1 MKCININ
8 DPEVQQFISLFGQ
21 VTTAAIIDEYN
32 KSYADRDLDLDLANF
47 IFGRLRK
54 EDKKKFERPIV
65 SKNILDI
72 EAFQKLIENPQYF
85 EEIQKYL
92 TSIDWFRISDAANK
106 KLKQDTPRALRAEA
120 ERLQALTPQQARDM
134 AEGLLIYLT
143 ETYTYLDKVKRD
155 LRAFFNTEGVPLTEK
170 YKKGYFTK
178 QMVDNFLENMEDWKK
193 SIKGLDSTNI
203 ISRLVDSLRS
213 VKNDVDSLFKENALD
228 TISEE
233 LANEMWPQTDQLIK
247 ENNKEIERIQQLKKL
262 AKDPRDINFFNE
274 RLRQLEERKKLYATK
289 ENLLNALKKGLS
301 SVGQE
306 DINWFSLLM
315 ENARM
320 SSNIITGTVGSYIY
334 NLHNETTREV
344 IEYETR
350 MKNLSKEILKEFKGR
365 LTVSGNK
372 EDLMK
377 PYVREVTEMY
387 IDKDGNE
394 KFHKVYVLNSEMD
407 EAGYKLELEK
417 KKLEISRETDPNR
430 KKVLERELKKFRDE
444 NEDRGLTEE
453 YYRIMSLLSPEAK
466 EARAEIIS
474 AIQRL
479 ASYSAEDILDEGTL
493 DEIADLQYQLQRL
506 ESLYYDNGNRKPPGS
521 LDEKIALDIQAWKKE
536 TKANKLFVFE
546 PSLERLEEFNF
557 RKKQY
562 EDKIATAEQD
572 LVSAN
577 KAYLEQGLD
586 YNAVVQARNKVNQ
599 LKKDFLAWKKINT
612 RRVISQDFYELRSS
626 ITDQISAIQE
636 KYKSRFVAEFPNLRT
651 DGEIWEEIFN
661 LLKGYRDQDNVYM
674 GTDIPAEIS
683 EKVKELQ
690 LELRANKELYKTL
703 KRKIKEE
710 DRASFKVDQDRLEKL
725 YDSLQ
730 QLQNYQQT
738 EYYKKAYSMHLS
750 QIRAMEVYRQA
761 QKDKVTEIDF
771 KANYNNFLVE
781 ARTVLPGGTLAEH
794 QKYATDKANEL
805 VYARLA
811 KDEETLEAKVLKQF
825 KNSKWF
831 QENHIKMDVWDPT
844 VEQMVEQDVPLYFWN
859 EVLPRNEVYINW
871 ESPSARW
878 NSFDINSDFKNKD
891 FRYIPGRTQLRK
903 TSTFRNQAY
912 DNLSSKEKELLQ
924 RLTDIYEDAQ
934 RRTPYSTAL
943 GLKLP
948 SVRKREQTNLIDY
961 ANPVKRVVT
970 WGTNFFDEVRG
981 LDEEKEEDYGTDKPS
996 TIAHRRL
1003 LLRYTSRMDSSMQ
1016 SIDALTSITM
1026 FGSDAIR
1033 FGKLFEKMPFLY
1045 GIQDQLTQGPNAD
1058 SNTTKML
1065 NNLFETQLYGRGMK
1079 TMFKG
1084 KGKAATA
1091 ERLIYKA
1098 SDESLKAGAFI
1109 YLGLKAPNAIKNF
1122 LANLSNALIQS
1133 GTYGINPKTVAI
1145 EALVFWMGKSYRHIH
1160 EIFLSAIQTGDES
1173 EFVKKLRFFG
1183 IYDENVAE
1191 KARMLNP
1198 TDLQTLGVANPFK
1211 LLLFSREFL
1220 DITTRIAVS
1229 QALAENYM
1237 FQDRFG
1243 NNVSIFDAYEFV
1255 GEEFKIKDGLFLV
1268 DENGNKIQVTEKDVE
1283 DIKRRYVGKY
1293 TSIDGLINGAQ
1304 KNIDKAEITRYG
1316 IGRLLMFMKSWLAYQ
1331 GIRRYGGKR
1340 ISYGG
1345 GFEYEGM
1352 HRALGSMMYNFFKNL
1367 PAIAINLNSFY
1378 LRNKAIDP
1386 IKKKAALAAV
1396 FDTVYLGVLMSGV
1409 ISLSMSVYG
1418 DDPEDEET
1426 KKKKYWNYWWLYMLS
1441 YLTDEL
1447 ETLHPVAGPFSYIY
1461 GRQVER
1467 NTKDN
1472 AFVYG
1477 AKKQFLEPYR
1487 GVYEIYKT
1495 MALFYRPEVDM
1506 TAPYVHRNRDGN
1518 VITRKGIPVN
1528 PALANPVFG
1537 DDYNSELYAKF
1548 LQTSGLAANINFVRN
1563 PEYMFSTFKHFYPKK
1578 YIIDLKE
1585 DVEGINAEVNFYK
1598 KEIKNLK
1605 QELKVN
1611 QDATREET
1619 IKLLMEDYYQKLDA
1633 ALDERQNLL
1642 DFQDNDLI
1650 GD

>member
-1 MKCININ
+1 
-8 DPEVQQFISLFGQ
+8 
-21 VTTAAIIDEYN
+21 
-32 KSYADRDLDLDLANF
+32 
-47 IFGRLRK
+47 
-54 EDKKKFERPIV
+54 
-65 SKNILDI
+65 
-72 EAFQKLIENPQYF
+72 
-85 EEIQKYL
+85 
-92 TSIDWFRISDAANK
+92 
-106 KLKQDTPRALRAEA
+106 
-120 ERLQALTPQQARDM
+120 
-134 AEGLLIYLT
+134 
-143 ETYTYLDKVKRD
+143 
-155 LRAFFNTEGVPLTEK
+155 
-170 YKKGYFTK
+170 
-178 QMVDNFLENMEDWKK
+178 MVDNFLVNMEDWKK
-193 SIKGLDSTNI
+193 SIKGLESTNS

-247 ENNKEIERIQQLKKL
+247 DNNKEIERIQQLKKQ

-274 RLRQLEERKKLYATK
+274 RLAELEGRKKLYSTK
-289 ENLLNALKKGLS
+289 ENLLSALKQGLG
-301 SVGQE
+301 SVGQK
-306 DINWFSLLM
+306 DITWFSLLM

-334 NLHNETTREV
+334 NLHNETVREV
-344 IEYETR
+344 IEYETK
-350 MKNLSKEILKEFKGR
+350 MKNLSKDILKEFKGR

-387 IDKDGNE
+387 IDKNGNE
-394 KFHKVYVLNSEMD
+394 RFHKVYVLNSEMD
-407 EAGYKLELEK
+407 EAGYKLELET
-417 KKLEISRETDPNR
+417 KKLEISKETDPNR
-430 KKVLERELKKFRDE
+430 KKILERELKKFRDE

-453 YYRIMSLLSPEAK
+453 YYSIMSLLSPEAK
-466 EARAEIIS
+466 EARSEIIK

-521 LDEKIALDIQAWKKE
+521 LDEKIALDIQAWKKQ
-536 TKANKLFVFE
+536 TKANKLFIFE

-562 EDKIATAEQD
+562 KDKITAAEKD
-572 LVSAN
+572 LVAAN

-586 YNAVVQARNKVNQ
+586 YNAVVQARNRVNQ

-612 RRVISQDFYELRSS
+612 RRVISQDFYELRSNV
-626 ITDQISAIQE
+626 TNQISAIQE
-636 KYKSRFVAEFPNLRT
+636 KYKSRFIAQYPNLRT

-661 LLKGYRDQDNVYM
+661 LLKGYRDQDSVYM
-674 GTDIPAEIS
+674 GTDVPAEIS
-683 EKVKELQ
+683 EKVKALQ
-690 LELRANKELYKTL
+690 LELQANKELYKNL
-703 KRKIKEE
+703 KIKIKEE
-710 DRASFKVDQDRLEKL
+710 DQASFKRDQDRLQKL

-730 QLQNYQQT
+730 QLQNYTQT
-738 EYYKKAYSMHLS
+738 SYYQKAYSLHLS
-750 QIRAMEVYRQA
+750 QIRAMEVYKQA
-761 QKDKVTEIDF
+761 QKDKVTAIDF
-771 KANYNNFLVE
+771 NANYNNFLVE
-781 ARTVLPGGTLAEH
+781 ARTALPGGTLAEH

-805 VYARLA
+805 VYSRLA

-831 QENHIKMDVWDPT
+831 KENHIKMDVWDPT
-844 VEQMVEQDVPLYFWN
+844 VEQMVEKDVPLYFWN
-859 EVLPRNEVYINW
+859 EVLPRNEVYINS
-871 ESPSARW
+871 EAPSARW
-878 NSFDINSDFKNKD
+878 NSFDVNPDFKNKD

-903 TSTFRNQAY
+903 TSTFRNRDY
-912 DNLSSKEKELLQ
+912 DNLSAKEKELLQ
-924 RLTDIYEDAQ
+924 RLTDTYEDVQ

-961 ANPVKRVVT
+961 VNPVKRVVT
-970 WGTNFFDEVRG
+970 WGTNFFDDVRG
-981 LDEEKEEDYGTDKPS
+981 LDEEQEENFGTDKPS
-996 TIAHRRL
+996 STAQRRL
-1003 LLRYTSRMDSSMQ
+1003 LLRYTNRMDSSIQ

-1079 TMFKG
+1079 TMVKG
-1084 KGKAATA
+1084 KGLAAGT

-1098 SDESLKAGAFI
+1098 SDESLKAGAFM

-1122 LANLSNALIQS
+1122 LANLTNGIVQS
-1133 GTYGINPKTVAI
+1133 GTYGINAMDIVKEVIPG
-1145 EALVFWMGKSYRHIH
+1145 MGQSFKHIH
-1160 EIFLSAIQTGDES
+1160 EIFLSAIQTGNES

-1183 IYDENVAE
+1183 IYDENIAE

-1198 TDLQTLGVANPFK
+1198 TDLETLGLANPFK
-1211 LLLFSREFL
+1211 LVLFSREFL

-1229 QALAENYM
+1229 LALAKTYM

-1255 GEEFKIKDGLFLV
+1255 GEQFKIKDDLFLV
-1268 DENGNKIQVTEKDVE
+1268 DENGNKQQATEKDVE
-1283 DIKRRYVGKY
+1283 DIKRKYVGKY
-1293 TSIDGLINGAQ
+1293 TSMDGLINGAQ

-1316 IGRLLMFMKSWLAYQ
+1316 IGRLLMFMKSWFAYQ

-1352 HRALGSMMYNFFKNL
+1352 HAALGSIMYNFFKNL

-1386 IKKKAALAAV
+1386 TKKKAALAGVLDTAV
-1396 FDTVYLGVLMSGV
+1396 LGVLMSGV
-1409 ISLSMSVYG
+1409 IALSMSLYG
-1418 DDPEDEET
+1418 DDPEDEEI
-1426 KKKKYWNYWWLYMLS
+1426 KKKKYWNYFWLYMLS

-1447 ETLHPVAGPFSYIY
+1447 ETLHPVAGSFSYIY

-1472 AFVYG
+1472 GFVYG
-1477 AKKQFLEPYR
+1477 AKKLFLEPYR
-1487 GVYEIYKT
+1487 GVYDIYKT
-1495 MALFYRPEVDM
+1495 TALFFRPEVDIA
-1506 TAPYVHRNRDGN
+1506 APYVHRNREGN
-1518 VITRKGIPVN
+1518 VVTRKDIPVN

-1548 LQTSGLAANINFVRN
+1548 LQTSGLAANINFLRN
-1563 PEYMFSTFKHFYPKK
+1563 PEYMFSTFKHYYPKK
-1578 YIIDLKE
+1578 YIIDFKE
-1585 DVEGINAEVNFYK
+1585 DVESINSDINFYK
-1598 KEIKNLK
+1598 KELKNLN

-1611 QDATREET
+1611 QDNTREET
-1619 IKLLMEDYYQKLDA
+1619 IKLLIEDYYQKLDA
-1633 ALDERQNLL
+1633 VMDERQSLL
-1642 DFQDNDLI
+1642 DMQDNDLI